1 MKENIMDRA
10 DFEIAKKCL
19 AVDIANLV
27 SDFVNSHGLE
37 RIDVSAFI
45 TNADASIT
53 DSGEVKYGKI
63 LHCVVDAD
71 MEREEGEDYE

>member
-45 TNADASIT
+45 TNADASVT
-53 DSGEVKYGKI
+53 DSG
-63 LHCVVDAD
+63 
-71 MEREEGEDYE
+71 

>member
-1 MKENIMDRA
+1 MDRE
-10 DFEIAKKCL
+10 DFEIAKKGL
-19 AVDIANLV
+19 AREIASLV

-37 RIDVSAFI
+37 RIDVSVFI

-63 LHCVVDAD
+63 LHCIVDAD
-71 MEREEGEDYE
+71 MEHEEGEDNE